1 MVCCGKIRFS
11 TLVLFF
17 LLVGYVVFPSICVFA
32 DVGEMVHITS
42 RRADAELDTGV
53 IRFIGDVVAVQGD
66 TTLYAEEMVL
76 TRDRQTRQVTRIEAH
91 RQVRIEQGERLATG
105 QKAVFDRVRNEMV
118 MTGSPRISQGEDFV
132 EGEEIVFLLDSD
144 RSIVRS
150 KGDGRVRAVF
160 HPQERTS
167 E

>member
-1 MVCCGKIRFS
+1 MVRCGKIRLS
-11 TLVLFF
+11 ALVLFF
-17 LLVGYVVFPSICVFA
+17 LAVGCAVLPGLRVYA

-42 RRADAELDTGV
+42 KRADAELDTGV

-66 TTLYAEEMVL
+66 ATLYAEEMVL
-76 TRDRQTRQVTRIEAH
+76 TRDRQTRQVVRIEAY
-91 RQVRIEQGERLATG
+91 RQVRIEQGERLARG
-105 QKAVFDRVRNEMV
+105 QKAVFDRIRNEMV
-118 MTGSPRISQGEDFV
+118 LTGSPRISQGEDFV
-132 EGEEIVFLLDSD
+132 EGEEIVVFLDSD

-160 HPQERTS
+160 HPRERTS